1 MKKIFF
7 LLIFL
12 SFVVTV
18 NASTIN
24 ISKRDVLTG
33 EYVNDCDFLLVDLND
48 NVIDRWV
55 QDSNYH
61 NLSVSNGIYKII
73 MRPYMMG
80 DFQDELSES
89 IFLEVYHDMDVTL
102 YNRQID
108 TPNNLKYK
116 SFSFILFLFF
126 LFIGL
131 FIIIFV

>member
-7 LLIFL
+7 LLIFF

-116 SFSFILFLFF
+116 SFGIIWFLFF